1 MRFDRL
7 ILTRM
12 SNKCLHHL
20 VASMLQIIK
29 TVLKN
34 KNRSNLILVCVK
46 KKVAG
51 EYIVNQTENVT
62 F

>member
-1 MRFDRL
+1 MRLDRL

-12 SNKCLHHL
+12 SNKYLHHL
-20 VASMLQIIK
+20 VASMPQIIK

-34 KNRSNLILVCVK
+34 KNRSNLILVCI
-46 KKVAG
+46 KKVAS
-51 EYIVNQTENVT
+51 EYIVNQTENVK